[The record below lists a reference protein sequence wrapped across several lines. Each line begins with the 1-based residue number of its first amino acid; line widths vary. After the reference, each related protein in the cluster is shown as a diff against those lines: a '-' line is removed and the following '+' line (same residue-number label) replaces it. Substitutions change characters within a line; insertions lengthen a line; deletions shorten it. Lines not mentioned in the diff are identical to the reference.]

1 MVLTDC
7 PCLHRTARRYS
18 SLTVTFDVTSSNIVY
33 LEHVVVTM
41 TISVRGYTTTYSISS
56 LFDILEYFTSEQELY
71 DWLQRPHPRRGD
83 IKVDLTAPS
92 GTVSHLLPY
101 RRYDFINDEGYS
113 SWPFMSVH
121 HWGENPIG
129 RWTLTVSF
137 KSSSG
142 YASVSG
148 VSMKLYGVS
157 VPNPGTTVTTHPTH
171 STPST
176 PSTLSTHSTHPSP
189 HTHSNPHTHS
199 STLPQSTPSH
209 PSLPDTVKYVLIG
222 VFSVGG
228 LVLMIGVGVLVG
240 VVLYCA
246 RRSKV
251 VAGVRFRR
259 LRTEIVDDMEKSS
272 SVRI

>member
-1 MVLTDC
+1 MVLTLC

-41 TISVRGYTTTYSISS
+41 TIRIGGYTTTYSIETLANAIS
-56 LFDILEYFTSEQELY
+56 YFTSDQELFN
-71 DWLQRPHPRRGD
+71 WLQSPHPRRGD
-83 IKVDLTAPS
+83 VKVDLTAPS

-113 SWPFMSVH
+113 NWPFMSVH

-157 VPNPGTTVTTHPTH
+157 VPNPVPTVTTHPT
-171 STPST
+171 
-176 PSTLSTHSTHPSP
+176 
-189 HTHSNPHTHS
+189 PHTHS

-228 LVLMIGVGVLVG
+228 LILMIGVGVLVG

-246 RRSKV
+246 RRSKA